1 MALQVRELRVRAST
15 VIDGAYK
22 QIQLATI
29 YRDKTLAAFS
39 PVRERVG
46 IWDFYDA
53 LRTVSSGDEWH
64 DR

>member
-46 IWDFYDA
+46 I
-53 LRTVSSGDEWH
+53 
-64 DR
+64 